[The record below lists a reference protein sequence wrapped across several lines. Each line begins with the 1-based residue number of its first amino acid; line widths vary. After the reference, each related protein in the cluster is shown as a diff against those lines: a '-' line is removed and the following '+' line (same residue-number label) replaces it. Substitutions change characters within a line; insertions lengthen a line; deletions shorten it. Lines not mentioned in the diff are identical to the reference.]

1 MGFFKSLFGGQQESP
16 EEQKH
21 NEEARQFD
29 VLKFDGVKALRLRQ
43 PDHAILCFDN
53 ALKLHEDL
61 EIRDYLSQAYIM
73 NNDMASALEQLD
85 ILMKAE
91 PENIDI
97 RLRTAHVHFM
107 NEDYEAMTDVC
118 EKAMAID
125 ADNPATLFMLA
136 RAKHGMDK
144 EDEAIEVLDK
154 AIRTNEDFGE
164 ARLMRAGMLMRA
176 GRTEEAEA
184 DAQWL
189 LDAAPESEDVLLL
202 CARIATLKGHDDEAA
217 AYYNKVIEVNPFC
230 QDAFVE
236 RAAVRKRHGDE
247 VGYAEDMAT
256 AREMNP
262 ENDVQDME
270 RKVQEA
276 FSTFNPFAQ

>member
-1 MGFFKSLFGGQQESP
+1 MGFFKTLFGGQQESP
-16 EEQKH
+16 EEQKQ

-29 VLKFDGVKALRLRQ
+29 VLKFDGVKALRLHQ
-43 PDHAILCFDN
+43 PEHAILCFQN
-53 ALKLHEDL
+53 ALKLKEDL
-61 EIRDYLSQAYIM
+61 EVHDYMSQAFIM
-73 NNDMASALEQLD
+73 MNEMARALEQLD
-85 ILMKAE
+85 IMTRAE
-91 PENIDI
+91 PDNVDI
-97 RLRTAHVHFM
+97 LLRTAHVHFM

-144 EDEAIEVLDK
+144 EDEAIGVLDK
-154 AIRTNEDFGE
+154 AIRANEDFGE

-176 GRTEEAEA
+176 GRTDEAEA

-189 LDAAPESEDVLLL
+189 TDAAPESEDVLLL

-247 VGYAEDMAT
+247 AGYAEDMAT

-276 FSTFNPFAQ
+276 YRQMNPFG

>member
-85 ILMKAE
+85 ILTKAE

-107 NEDYEAMTDVC
+107 NEDYEAMATVC
-118 EKAMAID
+118 EEALTID
-125 ADNPATLFMLA
+125 TENPSTLSMLA
-136 RAKHGMDK
+136 RAKHGQGK
-144 EDEAIEVLDK
+144 TDEAIEALDK
-154 AIRTNEDFGE
+154 AISINEDFGE

-202 CARIATLKGHDDEAA
+202 CARMATMKGHDDEAA
-217 AYYNKVIEVNPFC
+217 AYYNKVLEENPFC

-236 RAAVRKRHGDE
+236 RAAIRKRQGDE
-247 VGYAEDMAT
+247 AGYADDMAA

-262 ENDVQDME
+262 ESDGEDLE

>member
-1 MGFFKSLFGGQQESP
+1 MGFFKTLFGGQQESP
-16 EEQKH
+16 EEQKQ

-29 VLKFDGVKALRLRQ
+29 VLKFDGVKALRLHQ
-43 PDHAILCFDN
+43 PEHAILCFQN
-53 ALKLHEDL
+53 ALKLKEDL
-61 EIRDYLSQAYIM
+61 EVHDYMSQAFIM
-73 NNDMASALEQLD
+73 MNEMARALEQLD
-85 ILMKAE
+85 IMTRAE
-91 PENIDI
+91 PDNVDI
-97 RLRTAHVHFM
+97 LLRTAHVHFM

-144 EDEAIEVLDK
+144 EDEAIGVLDK
-154 AIRTNEDFGE
+154 AIRANEDFGE
-164 ARLMRAGMLMRA
+164 ARLMRAGMLIRA
-176 GRTEEAEA
+176 GRTDEAEA

-189 LDAAPESEDVLLL
+189 TDAAPESEDVLLL

-276 FSTFNPFAQ
+276 YRQMNPFG